1 MTPLQ
6 TSTGVLPG
14 TDRDGRRSGVLPG
27 AGWDGRPERR
37 VSRADWDRRPSG
49 RRSPEWQH
57 GERLRGAHKTPLR
70 PYSPSVT
77 TITRSAGRSW
87 RVCFSPLGQWTSSD
101 STRVLPPNPKLT
113 R

>member
-14 TDRDGRRSGVLPG
+14 TD
-27 AGWDGRPERR
+27 WEGRPERR
-37 VSRADWDRRPSG
+37 VLRADWDRRPSG

-57 GERLRGAHKTPLR
+57 NERIPGAYKTPLR

-77 TITRSAGRSW
+77 KITRSAGRSW

-101 STRVLPPNPKLT
+101 STRVLPPNPKLI

>member
-14 TDRDGRRSGVLPG
+14 ADWEGRPERRVLRADWDR
-27 AGWDGRPERR
+27 RPERR
-37 VSRADWDRRPSG
+37 VSRAGWDRRPSG

-57 GERLRGAHKTPLR
+57 GKRIRGAHKTPLH